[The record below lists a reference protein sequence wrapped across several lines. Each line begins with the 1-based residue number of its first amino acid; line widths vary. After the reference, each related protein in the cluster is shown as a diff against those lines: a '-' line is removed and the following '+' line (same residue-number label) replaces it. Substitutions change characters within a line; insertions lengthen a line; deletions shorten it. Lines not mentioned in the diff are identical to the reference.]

1 MNQEIQDKNSPPAI
15 KRLCLSLTTR
25 RRAKAMKDSTN
36 LECERFAGPVDT
48 TTLETAAK
56 GIIPPK
62 TEQSTQWVVSNF
74 ESWSVSRASHSSSAA
89 VPPNILCTNDAELVC
104 KWLCC
109 YVLETRNKDGSRYP
123 PSPKLTKRC
132 TTSNYSVFVS
142 TVVDITDPAKKF
154 VGRIFHG
161 LSTTSCGQ

>member
-123 PSPKLTKRC
+123 PSTIRSL
-132 TTSNYSVFVS
+132 VS
-142 TVVDITDPAKKF
+142 
-154 VGRIFHG
+154 G
-161 LSTTSCGQ
+161 LN